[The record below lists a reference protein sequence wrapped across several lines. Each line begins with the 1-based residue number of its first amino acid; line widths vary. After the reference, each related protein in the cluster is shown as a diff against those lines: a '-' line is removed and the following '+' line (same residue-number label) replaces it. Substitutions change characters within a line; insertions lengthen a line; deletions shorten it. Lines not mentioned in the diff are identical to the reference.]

1 MTDVKDDLPDHILA
15 LLGRVM
21 DGFRR
26 DLQET
31 TDHGRRT
38 PSVPRGLRSS
48 QLRLLSMTPVEGM
61 RVTDLA
67 ERVGMTKQALGE
79 FANVLEQQ
87 GLLETVRDPADKRVR
102 ILRPTR
108 KGLKAVDA
116 GEAVI
121 AGLEREWRRR
131 LGARKWDQL
140 RTLLSEA
147 ADAGP
152 GV

>member
-26 DLQET
+26 DLHT
-31 TDHGRRT
+31 MN
-38 PSVPRGLRSS
+38 RGAQGKRAVLRDLRSS

-67 ERVGMTKQALGE
+67 ERVGMSKQALGE
-79 FANVLEQQ
+79 FANVLEEQ

-140 RTLLSEA
+140 RALLVEA
-147 ADAGP
+147 AAAGP
-152 GV
+152 GS